1 MVISFTDNDHMYSWK
16 KPCQLILAGE
26 SENTPSVRRGIS
38 LSLSAQL
45 SFTLE
50 LPVTPIIKILL
61 DHSSPLSLSLS
72 LSLLHGHVAYIE
84 ISRYIG
90 CCPSNSVT
98 LCLCLFL
105 FLSLPLWSTSNPL
118 LFFWVSANADSCH
131 MTWKAETHF
140 RSWFFTLTFAFG
152 INHFHSLS
160 LFFINPISSF
170 PFLPTLVFLER
181 IPTC

>member
-61 DHSSPLSLSLS
+61 DHSSPLSLSYMDM
-72 LSLLHGHVAYIE
+72 LHI
-84 ISRYIG
+84 
-90 CCPSNSVT
+90 
-98 LCLCLFL
+98 
-105 FLSLPLWSTSNPL
+105 
-118 LFFWVSANADSCH
+118 
-131 MTWKAETHF
+131 
-140 RSWFFTLTFAFG
+140 
-152 INHFHSLS
+152 
-160 LFFINPISSF
+160 
-170 PFLPTLVFLER
+170 
-181 IPTC
+181 